1 MAGADN
7 LIGKGFESRTTEE
20 ARELG
25 RAGGIASG
33 EARRRKKQI
42 KEYLEILLEKEV
54 SKDSNGN
61 SISGAEGMAIRAVQA
76 ALQGDWKAWELVRD
90 TAGQKPVEKVMVAEI
105 DQDVIDEVEAAVL
118 EDDSPTST

>member
-54 SKDSNGN
+54 SKDKDGN